1 MSPVLKRRLAGLFVL
16 TLGLQL
22 AHAQPAKSPRRLIEG
37 LGLEVRAILADPK
50 PGRTPED
57 AERAVAE
64 QIAALARSAPGHLSL
79 TDADLRGNTPLMLA
93 ASDAYPLVVQ
103 ALLEDPGVRLQ
114 INVTDKAGHT
124 AWMLARFAPSMTL
137 VACQPGMLTRDR
149 SLLLPPY
156 LRRMSHLL
164 KTRAAA
170 VDAIVKALETA
181 GADVRSDEELRRA
194 WLAHCPN
201 ARPELREALATRELT
216 SALVNEAIT
225 QQLAFNQAGRD
236 RPKSLPAQ
244 PPEGM
249 RFVTRGNEGPR
260 VPAFAELLELHE
272 IRCPKLP
279 KPTVP
284 QVNWTGTVQ
293 FKVVAAAR
301 AGVVEMADFELLSSK
316 VQPRVVELLR
326 MHILSALSRYECEGD
341 HVFEQTFQY
350 RID

>member
-16 TLGLQL
+16 TLGLQV

-57 AERAVAE
+57 AERVVAE

-170 VDAIVKALETA
+170 VDTIVKALEAA
-181 GADVRSDEELRRA
+181 GAEIKSDEELRRA
-194 WLAHCPN
+194 WLKRCPN

-216 SALVNEAIT
+216 SALVNEAVT

-249 RFVTRGNEGPR
+249 RFVTRRSEGPG
-260 VPAFAELLELHE
+260 VPAFAELLALHD
-272 IRCPKLP
+272 IRCPQLP
-279 KPTVP
+279 KPTLP

-301 AGVVEMADFELLSSK
+301 AGIIETADFELLSPK
-316 VQPRVVELLR
+316 EDPRVVDLLR